1 MPQNDN
7 AHLDDDHEIHLTND
21 ELDHAHRA
29 VDDLR
34 AITSEHITRFA
45 KPNERSVIA
54 ERIVPTT
61 ATVFFRYADASDP
74 YGEHNLPDEAR
85 CVGREF
91 FVVDPADGIAIWI
104 GDLPHE
110 KQHLL
115 RDKKDR
121 ANAEGWRRLLSATP
135 SSKKI

>member
-21 ELDHAHRA
+21 ELNHAHRA

-34 AITSEHITRFA
+34 AITSEHAIRFA
-45 KPNERSVIA
+45 HPHERDSVA
-54 ERIVPTT
+54 EGLDPTT
-61 ATVFFRYADASDP
+61 ATVFFQYAEADDP
-74 YGEHNLPDEAR
+74 YGEYDLRDKAN
-85 CVGREF
+85 CIGREF
-91 FVVDPADGIAIWI
+91 FAVDPTDGIAIWI

-115 RDKKDR
+115 RDKKDK
-121 ANAEGWRRLLSATP
+121 ANSDGWRRLLTDP
-135 SSKKI
+135 SSTKP